1 MVGIHGLG
9 GVGKTTLVVTVYN
22 FIAGHFEASC
32 FLGNAKRTS
41 NTIDGLEK
49 LQNNLL
55 SKMVGEIKFTNWRE
69 GITIIKRKLKQKKIL
84 LILDDVD
91 KHKQLQAITDSPD
104 WFGRGSRVIITTRD
118 ENLLVLHNV
127 KITYKVRE
135 FNKIHALLLLT
146 HKAFELEKEVDP
158 RYCYFL
164 NRAVTYAS
172 DLPLALEIIGSNLFG
187 KSIEESESALN
198 GFERIPD
205 NNIYEILKVS
215 YDALNED
222 EKSIFLD
229 IACPRYSLCSLWVLV
244 VTLHDLIEDMDKEI
258 VRRESAT
265 EPAEQS
271 RLWSREDIKKVLQE
285 NKALIITSCLLIYFF
300 FYFLLTLQRLVNL
313 TSLILDECDSLTEIS
328 DVSCL
333 SNLEIL
339 SFRERRNLFRIHHSV
354 GLLEKLKILDA
365 EGCPELKSFP
375 PLKLTSLE
383 SLDLSYCSNLESFPE
398 ILGKMENIT
407 RLHLIGFSIRKLPPS
422 FRNLT
427 RLKVLYV
434 GTETTPLMDFDVA
447 TLISNICMMSE
458 LFEIAANSLQWR
470 LWPDDA
476 CLQWRLWPDDFL
488 KLTSL
493 LNSSIEFLCHG
504 DLSDELLRLFL
515 SCFVNVIN
523 LELKGSKLTVIPECI
538 KECRFLSTP
547 KLNGC
552 DRLQEIRGIP
562 PNLKRFSAIACPDLT
577 SSSISMLLNQ
587 ELHEAGDTYFS
598 LPIVKI
604 PEWFEC
610 QSREP
615 SIFFWFRNEFP
626 AITVCIVDVIIN
638 KKHKH
643 KQREIF
649 DSVILI
655 LILLEREKFVVQR
668 LGLGKKQRLVGSE
681 VVETQ
686 FVEQQQHMGFFLT
699 RVELGTITCNVSL
712 LRQSIIG

>member
-1 MVGIHGLG
+1 
-9 GVGKTTLVVTVYN
+9 
-22 FIAGHFEASC
+22 
-32 FLGNAKRTS
+32 
-41 NTIDGLEK
+41 
-49 LQNNLL
+49 
-55 SKMVGEIKFTNWRE
+55 
-69 GITIIKRKLKQKKIL
+69 
-84 LILDDVD
+84 
-91 KHKQLQAITDSPD
+91 
-104 WFGRGSRVIITTRD
+104 
-118 ENLLVLHNV
+118 
-127 KITYKVRE
+127 
-135 FNKIHALLLLT
+135 
-146 HKAFELEKEVDP
+146 
-158 RYCYFL
+158 
-164 NRAVTYAS
+164 
-172 DLPLALEIIGSNLFG
+172 
-187 KSIEESESALN
+187 
-198 GFERIPD
+198 
-205 NNIYEILKVS
+205 
-215 YDALNED
+215 
-222 EKSIFLD
+222 
-229 IACPRYSLCSLWVLV
+229 
-244 VTLHDLIEDMDKEI
+244 MDKEI

-285 NKALIITSCLLIYFF
+285 NK
-300 FYFLLTLQRLVNL
+300 RLVNL

-610 QSREP
+610 QIWEDFDIQLHDAIDKNLLLQEPLVVMLTLGKIKDATDEYPLSVQNNKFGSRLYVNAD
-615 SIFFWFRNEFP
+615 IAKIHQFRQR
-626 AITVCIVDVIIN
+626 IIHDKGGSQSQSSQSN
-638 KKHKH
+638 M
-643 KQREIF
+643 
-649 DSVILI
+649 V
-655 LILLEREKFVVQR
+655 EKFLHNARVVSI
-668 LGLGKKQRLVGSE
+668 GE
-681 VVETQ
+681 
-686 FVEQQQHMGFFLT
+686 
-699 RVELGTITCNVSL
+699 INN
-712 LRQSIIG
+712 LRQVNN